1 MESEQTIHKN
11 IIVVTLNGRISTPEE
26 IEALNTQVRLIK
38 ENNINHIVFNLQNLD
53 WMSSIGL
60 GAFISYMTS
69 LRNAGGDLLLCS
81 LNSKMKSLF
90 QMTRLDQV
98 FKIYDNPEL
107 AIQSFT
113 VVKH

>member
-1 MESEQTIHKN
+1 MDSEQNVYKN
-11 IIVVTLNGRISTPEE
+11 IIVVTLNGRITTSEE

-38 ENNINHIVFNLQNLD
+38 DNNINHIVFNLQNLD
-53 WMSSIGL
+53 WMSSLGL

-90 QMTRLDQV
+90 SMTRLDQV
-98 FKIYDNPEL
+98 FKIYEDPEL
-107 AIQSFT
+107 AVQSFT
-113 VVKH
+113 VVKN